1 MVALLPDSGYDVYM
15 MMKRRN
21 DMSKRS
27 VMVSV
32 INNHQDL
39 PYEELIQ
46 LIASSVDIP
55 LTNAR
60 GAYRFLVKNGLA
72 NGSLDIIPTR
82 TKKPK
87 TVTLTSIIRSVGKK
101 YREKAAAKAPVDP
114 EIKAK
119 NLAKLRMAGES
130 IVKRPK
136 EHIQLREQVKDMY
149 REIDERKEIQDE
161 LRANIPSFLHRELNL
176 V

>member
-1 MVALLPDSGYDVYM
+1 
-15 MMKRRN
+15 
-21 DMSKRS
+21 MSKRS
-27 VMVSV
+27 VMVAV
-32 INNHQDL
+32 INDNQDK
-39 PYEELIQ
+39 PYETVIQ
-46 LIASSVDIP
+46 MIASSVDIP

-72 NGSLDIIPTR
+72 IGSLDVIPTR

-101 YREKAAAKAPVDP
+101 YREKAAAVKAPVDP

-136 EHIQLREQVKDMY
+136 EHIELREQVKDMY

-161 LRANIPSFLHRELNL
+161 LRANIPSNLHRELGL